1 MENRTLTAL
10 KGVKVGHST
19 HKDKLAGCTAVLFNK
34 ALPVGY
40 SCYGGC
46 PVTYN
51 TDSLREGKMNFYRHG
66 LFITGGSL
74 SGLSC
79 ATEIIKEICKSKKGF
94 RTGNQRMPSVSG
106 AVVYDL
112 GTFLGPYDP
121 LYGAEA
127 AQNATEKPV
136 ERGNVGAG
144 TGTSVGKFSY
154 EKGGLRLSMKS
165 GVGSSRIDLG
175 NGIMV
180 CALSVVNAVGNVI
193 LPNGKILAG
202 NRDTKTGQFRK
213 FEKESYSAGTNSNT
227 TVSIVGLNIDLQTRE
242 NYDKVAQIASHGQV
256 RAIKPLNTFR
266 DGDTVFAFSTGKI
279 KRRRFKGPATAA
291 WSGEYGHYLMLD
303 AVAQAAADAVQESI
317 YDACIKAESIRFE
330 GAFRKVVPSYKD
342 Y

>member
-1 MENRTLTAL
+1 MENHTLTAL

-19 HKDKLAGCTAVLFNK
+19 HKDKLTGCTVVLFDR

-40 SCYGGC
+40 GCYGGC

-66 LFITGGSL
+66 LFIAGGSL

-79 ATEIIKEICKSKKGF
+79 ATEILKEIRKSKKGF
-94 RTGNQRMPSVSG
+94 RIGNQTMPSISG
-106 AVVYDL
+106 AAVYDL
-112 GTFLGPYDP
+112 GAFLDSYDP

-136 ERGNVGAG
+136 ERGNAGAG

-154 EKGGLRLSMKS
+154 EKGGLRLNMKS

-175 NGIMV
+175 DGVMV
-180 CALSVVNAVGNVI
+180 CVLSVVNAVGNVI

-202 NRDTKTGQFRK
+202 NRDTKTKKFRT
-213 FEKESYSAGTNSNT
+213 FEKESLSADNDSNT
-227 TVSIVGLNIDLQTRE
+227 TISIVGLNIDLQTKE
-242 NYDKVAQIASHGQV
+242 NYDKIAQIASHGQV

-266 DGDTVFAFSTGKI
+266 DGDTVFVFSTGKI
-279 KRRRFKGPATAA
+279 KKPRFKGSIAAA
-291 WSGEYGHYLMLD
+291 WPEEYSHYLTLD
-303 AVAQAAADAVQESI
+303 VVAQAAADAVQESI
-317 YDACIKAESIRFE
+317 YDACIKAESVEFQ
-330 GAFRKVVPSYKD
+330 GAFRKVVPAYKD